1 MMNIER
7 FIKARKALGLSQ
19 AELCDG
25 ICTQATLSKFENSG
39 KAPAIRILT
48 QLCARLNLTLDDVFP
63 VNPPAQSEASELL
76 DQAEFKL
83 ITSEYDSASE
93 DLDQVSFDDLS
104 TNGQMQYYFVK
115 GYLTA
120 LLEKPIADALY
131 YFNLILNDL
140 DDTHSTVFTQLAYTG
155 SGIAYS
161 HNNENQKSEF
171 FFQKVFDDLHT
182 LPLTDNKSIWRA
194 LNMVYYTA
202 EYFAHVKDYET
213 SDSLLQYGYEIC
225 ATNHVTYYS
234 ARICYRMAKNAL
246 AQGKPQS
253 DITDYI
259 SDAKAFARMNNN
271 LHLLEKIEADDQV
284 KG

>member
-1 MMNIER
+1 MNIER

-19 AELCDG
+19 AELCEG

-48 QLCARLNLTLDDVFP
+48 QLCARLSLTLDDVFP

-83 ITSEYDSASE
+83 ITSEYDSASA
-93 DLDQVSFDDLS
+93 DLEKVNFADL
-104 TNGQMQYYFVK
+104 TNNGQMQYYFVK

-120 LLEKPIADALY
+120 LREEPIADALY

-140 DDTHSTVFTQLAYTG
+140 DDNHSTIFTNLAYTG

-171 FFQKVFDDLHT
+171 FFQKVFDDLHN
-182 LPLTDNKSIWRA
+182 LPLNSNKSIWRA
-194 LNMVYYTA
+194 LNMVFYTA
-202 EYFAHVKDYET
+202 EYFAHVNDFKT
-213 SDSLLQYGYEIC
+213 SEPLLTYGYDIC
-225 ATNHVTYYS
+225 ANNHVTYYA
-234 ARICYRMAKNAL
+234 ARIRFRQAQNAIAL
-246 AQGKPQS
+246 NKPTA
-253 DITDYI
+253 DVIELLN
-259 SDAKAFARMNNN
+259 DAKTFAKLNDNQ
-271 LHLLEKIEADDQV
+271 LLLERIKETQAAI
-284 KG
+284 

>member
-1 MMNIER
+1 MNIER

-63 VNPPAQSEASELL
+63 VNPPAQSEANQLL

-83 ITSEYDSASE
+83 ITSEYDSASN
-93 DLDQVSFDDLS
+93 DLNRVSFEDLS
-104 TNGQMQYYFVK
+104 TTGQMQYYFVK
-115 GYLTA
+115 GYLSA
-120 LLEKPIADALY
+120 LLEKPIADSLY

-140 DDTHSTVFTQLAYTG
+140 DDTHSTVYTQLAYTG

-161 HNNENQKSEF
+161 HNHENEKSEF

-182 LPLTDNKSIWRA
+182 LPLTDNKAIWRA
-194 LNMVYYTA
+194 LNMVFYTA
-202 EYFAHVKDYET
+202 EYFAQVQDFKT

-225 ATNHVTYYS
+225 ANNHVTFYS
-234 ARICYRMAKNAL
+234 ARICYRL
-246 AQGKPQS
+246 AQNSLAEGKDRAEVVQML
-253 DITDYI
+253 D
-259 SDAKAFARMNNN
+259 DAKAFARINGNQK
-271 LHLLEKIEADDQV
+271 LLARIEQTQA
-284 KG
+284 

>member
-1 MMNIER
+1 MNIER

-48 QLCARLNLTLDDVFP
+48 QLCARLSLTLDDVFP

-83 ITSEYDSASE
+83 ITSEYDSASA
-93 DLDQVSFDDLS
+93 DLEKVNFTDLT

-120 LLEKPIADALY
+120 LREEPIADALY

-140 DDTHSTVFTQLAYTG
+140 DDNHSTIFTNLAYTG

-161 HNNENQKSEF
+161 HNHENQKSEF
-171 FFQKVFDDLHT
+171 FFQKVFDDLHN
-182 LPLTDNKSIWRA
+182 LPLNSNKSIWRA
-194 LNMVYYTA
+194 LNMVFYTA
-202 EYFAHVKDYET
+202 EYFAHVNDFKT
-213 SDSLLQYGYEIC
+213 SDPLLAYGYDIC
-225 ATNHVTYYS
+225 ANNHVTYYA
-234 ARICYRMAKNAL
+234 ARIRFRQAQNAIAL
-246 AQGKPQS
+246 NKPTA
-253 DITDYI
+253 DVVELLN
-259 SDAKAFARMNNN
+259 DAKTFAKLNDNQ
-271 LHLLEKIEADDQV
+271 LLLERIKETQAAI
-284 KG
+284 

>member
-1 MMNIER
+1 MNIER

-19 AELCDG
+19 AELCEG

-48 QLCARLNLTLDDVFP
+48 QLCARLSLTLDDVFP

-83 ITSEYDSASE
+83 ITSEYDSASA
-93 DLDQVSFDDLS
+93 DLEKVNFADL
-104 TNGQMQYYFVK
+104 TNNGQMQYYFVK

-120 LLEKPIADALY
+120 LREEPIADALY

-140 DDTHSTVFTQLAYTG
+140 DDNHSTIFTNLAYTG

-171 FFQKVFDDLHT
+171 FFQKVFDDLHN
-182 LPLTDNKSIWRA
+182 LPLNSNKSIWRA
-194 LNMVYYTA
+194 LNMVFYTA
-202 EYFAHVKDYET
+202 EYFAHVNDFKT
-213 SDSLLQYGYEIC
+213 SEPLLAYGYDIC
-225 ATNHVTYYS
+225 ANNHVTYYA
-234 ARICYRMAKNAL
+234 ARIRFRQAQNAMALN
-246 AQGKPQS
+246 KPTA
-253 DITDYI
+253 DVVELLN
-259 SDAKAFARMNNN
+259 DAKTFAKLNDNQ
-271 LHLLEKIEADDQV
+271 LLLERIKETQAAI
-284 KG
+284 